1 MTYLLEPS
9 YELGFRFRK
18 ILVPIDGSES
28 SLKALDLS
36 VDLAKRYGSKI
47 TVIHVRISGLSST
60 KDVLD
65 KAKKRVENK
74 GLPVFF
80 KEVEIDYKDSSIS
93 KAILDEIIEG
103 GYDLVVLGAR
113 GMTVSEELNIGSVAT
128 SITLNSPTTVIIVR

>member
-1 MTYLLEPS
+1 MTYPLEPS

-28 SLKALDLS
+28 SLKALDLA

-47 TVIHVRISGLSST
+47 TVIHVKTPGSKLSKSI
-60 KDVLD
+60 LD
-65 KAKKRVENK
+65 KARKRVENK
-74 GLPVFF
+74 GLPVSF
-80 KEVEIDYKDSSIS
+80 KEVEVDYNTSSIS
-93 KAILDEIIEG
+93 KEILDEIIDG

-128 SITLNSPTTVIIVR
+128 SVVLNAPTTVIVVR

>member
-36 VDLAKRYGSKI
+36 MDLAKRYGSKI
-47 TVIHVRISGLSST
+47 TVIHVKISST
-60 KDVLD
+60 GSSENVLD
-65 KAKKRVENK
+65 KARKRVENK
-74 GLPVFF
+74 GLPVSF
-80 KEVEIDYKDSSIS
+80 KEIEIDYNSSSIS
-93 KAILDEIIEG
+93 KAILDEIIDG

-128 SITLNSPTTVIIVR
+128 SIVLNAPTTVIIVR

>member
-1 MTYLLEPS
+1 MTYPLEPS

-28 SLKALDLS
+28 SLKALDLA

-47 TVIHVRISGLSST
+47 TVIHVKTSGSKLS
-60 KDVLD
+60 KDILD
-65 KAKKRVENK
+65 KARKRVENK
-74 GLPVFF
+74 GLPVSF
-80 KEVEIDYKDSSIS
+80 KEVEVDYNTSSIS
-93 KAILDEIIEG
+93 KEILDEIIDG

-128 SITLNSPTTVIIVR
+128 SVVLNAPTTVIVVR

>member
-1 MTYLLEPS
+1 MTYPLEPS

-28 SLKALDLS
+28 SLKALDLA

-47 TVIHVRISGLSST
+47 TVIHVKTPSSKLS
-60 KDVLD
+60 KNILD
-65 KAKKRVENK
+65 KARRRVENK
-74 GLPVFF
+74 GLPVSF
-80 KEVEIDYKDSSIS
+80 KEVEVDYNTSSIS
-93 KAILDEIIEG
+93 KEILDEIIDG

-128 SITLNSPTTVIIVR
+128 SVVLNAPTTVIVVR

>member
-47 TVIHVRISGLSST
+47 TVIHVRVSGTSSS
-60 KDVLD
+60 KDILD

-74 GLPVFF
+74 GLPVSF
-80 KEVEIDYKDSSIS
+80 KEIEIDYNGSSIS
-93 KAILDEIIEG
+93 KAILDEIIDG

-128 SITLNSPTTVIIVR
+128 SIVLNAPTTVIIVR

>member
-47 TVIHVRISGLSST
+47 TVIHVKVSGTNSNEN
-60 KDVLD
+60 VLD

-74 GLPVFF
+74 GLPVSF
-80 KEVEIDYKDSSIS
+80 KEIEIDYNSSSIS
-93 KAILDEIIEG
+93 KAILDEIIDG
-103 GYDLVVLGAR
+103 GYDLVILGAR

-128 SITLNSPTTVIIVR
+128 SIVLNAPTTVIIVR

>member
-1 MTYLLEPS
+1 MTYPLEPS

-28 SLKALDLS
+28 SLKALDLA

-47 TVIHVRISGLSST
+47 TVIHVKTPGSKLS
-60 KDVLD
+60 KDILD
-65 KAKKRVENK
+65 KARKRVENK
-74 GLPVFF
+74 GLPVSF
-80 KEVEIDYKDSSIS
+80 KEVEVDYNTSSIS
-93 KAILDEIIEG
+93 KEILDEIIDG

-128 SITLNSPTTVIIVR
+128 SVVLNAPTTVIVVR